1 MNKLLE
7 DNSQVIGH
15 IYLITN
21 IKTNKYYVG
30 QTLSHRKNRGKYRP
44 FGYMGRFHDHISEA
58 VCNTKKKQCT
68 YLNNA
73 IRLYGKEAFQCELL
87 MACPKQELDIQEEYH
102 IKEYKSQYPDGY
114 NLTRGGKVFKNMETN
129 DVEKTSPIH
138 PPKKRGGCTSRSKET
153 RAKMTERLK
162 EVMGTPEARQ
172 EQMRR
177 SQKQH
182 SIIKLSKFKGV
193 IVDMNNIEQYLHVRS
208 NKDGSK
214 FIKLVIGDK
223 TTSFTGKYETLQEL
237 KQKAIE
243 FIKIINQSAT
253 LPNCSGNP

>member
-21 IKTNKYYVG
+21 ITINKCYVG

-44 FGYMGRFHDHISEA
+44 FGYMGRFQDHISEA
-58 VCNTKKKQCT
+58 ICNTKKKQCT

-73 IRLYGKEAFQCELL
+73 IRLYGKEAFHCELL
-87 MACPKQELDIQEEYH
+87 TTCPKEELDTQEQHH
-102 IKEYKSQYPDGY
+102 IDEYKSLYPIGY
-114 NLTRGGKVFKNMETN
+114 NLTCGGKVFKNMETN
-129 DVEKTSPIH
+129 DVEKTNPIH

-193 IVDMNNIEQYLHVRS
+193 IVDIDNIEQYLHIRN
-208 NKDGSK
+208 NKDGSQ
-214 FIKLVIGDK
+214 FIKLVIGNK

-243 FIKIINQSAT
+243 FTKKINQSAT